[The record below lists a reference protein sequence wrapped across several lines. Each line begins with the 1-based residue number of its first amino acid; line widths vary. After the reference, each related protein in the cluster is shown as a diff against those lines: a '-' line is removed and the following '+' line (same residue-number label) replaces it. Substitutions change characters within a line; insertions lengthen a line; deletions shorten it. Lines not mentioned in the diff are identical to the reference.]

1 MVFWWGEERMA
12 EKGGERV
19 DWVDIAKGICIIM
32 VVMFHSVLGVEVET
46 GTVGWM
52 HTIIAFAR
60 PFRMPDFFLISG
72 LFLGLVIDRSWRRF
86 LDRRV
91 VHFVYFY
98 ILWLTIQFLFK
109 APAIAMDEGVP
120 AAIGSYFFAYVE
132 PFGTLWFIYMLPIF
146 FVFTRFV
153 RTLPV
158 WFVFAWAALLEML
171 PFHVGWTIPDEFAA
185 RYVYLFAGYAFSGW
199 VFAFVRWLREHPVNV
214 MIALAVWAPLNALA
228 VFTPAPDSLVFMLQ
242 PSPGA
247 SGQTGGWSELPV
259 ISLVLGLSGAL
270 AVVGAA
276 SLLARL
282 KTMRWLEWLGAHS
295 IVVYLAFFLPMAATR
310 IFFLK
315 TGLIADV
322 GNISLLTNIAG
333 IAGPIVLYG
342 IVQWTGKGKFLFE
355 RPAWARIDP
364 PKVRHK
370 EAVIPAE

>member
-1 MVFWWGEERMA
+1 MSGADR
-12 EKGGERV
+12 ERV

-46 GTVGWM
+46 GAVGWM
-52 HTIIAFAR
+52 HTVIAFAR

-72 LFLGLVIDRSWRRF
+72 LFLGLVIDRPWRRF

-91 VHFVYFY
+91 VHFIYFY
-98 ILWLTIQFLFK
+98 VLWLTIQFLFK
-109 APAIAMDEGVP
+109 APGMAMEHGVG
-120 AAIGSYFFAYVE
+120 ATLGNYFFSYVE
-132 PFGTLWFIYMLPIF
+132 PFGTLWFIYMLPVF
-146 FVFTRFV
+146 FIFTRFV

-158 WFVFAWAALLEML
+158 WFVFAWAAFLEML
-171 PFHVGWTIPDEFAA
+171 PYHVGWTIPDEFAA
-185 RYVYLFAGYAFSGW
+185 RYVYLFAGYAFSAQ
-199 VFAFVRWLREHPVNV
+199 VFAFVGWLRARPVNAL
-214 MIALAVWAPLNALA
+214 IALAVWAPLNALA
-228 VFTPAPDSLVFMLQ
+228 VFAPVPEPLAFLLQ

-259 ISLVLGLSGAL
+259 VSLILGLAGAL

-282 KTMRWLEWLGAHS
+282 RAMRWLEWLGEHS

-315 TGLIADV
+315 TGLLTDV
-322 GNISLLTNIAG
+322 GNISLVTNIAG
-333 IAGPIVLYG
+333 VTGPVILYWL
-342 IVQWTGKGKFLFE
+342 VQWTGRGRFLFE

-364 PKVRHK
+364 PKLPAGQ
-370 EAVIPAE
+370 AVAPAH